1 MTSKN
6 KNLVY
11 LLIGVL
17 LLFSFKSAKK
27 RKGTIIIEPDFK
39 TQNLYS
45 LIGSKLYA
53 EDRKTIIY
61 TFNYNLLLELIE
73 NTGIDYKINYV
84 TPSGENLI
92 GYINYYDIEIK

>member
-1 MTSKN
+1 MTKQQKN
-6 KNLVY
+6 IAF

-17 LLFSFKSAKK
+17 LLFSFTKATKK
-27 RKGTIIIEPDFK
+27 KGSIIIEPDFK

>member
-6 KNLVY
+6 KNIAF

-27 RKGTIIIEPDFK
+27 RKVIIIIEPDFK

-45 LIGSKLYA
+45 LIGANLYA
-53 EDRKTIIY
+53 EDRQTIIY
-61 TFNYNLLLELIE
+61 KFNYNLQLELIE

-84 TPSGENLI
+84 TPSGKTI
-92 GYINYYDIEIK
+92 TGFINYYDVEIK